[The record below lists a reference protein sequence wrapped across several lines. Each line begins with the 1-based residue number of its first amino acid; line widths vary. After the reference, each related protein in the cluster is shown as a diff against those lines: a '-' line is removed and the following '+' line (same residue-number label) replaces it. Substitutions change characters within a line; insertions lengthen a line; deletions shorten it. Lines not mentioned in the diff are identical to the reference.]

1 MSEGSVRLERDSM
14 GEMEVPAS
22 AYYGASTQRAVA
34 NFPISR
40 LRLPRRMIAALGDI
54 KREAARVNTELGL
67 LSPDLSAAIA
77 EAADQV
83 SRGDLDDQFVVD
95 IFQTG
100 SGTSSNMNANEV
112 IGNRALELLGLDRGA
127 RSRIHP
133 NDHVNLG
140 QSSNDVFPSAIHL
153 AALAGLREDLV
164 PSLQRLG
171 ASLEAQRDRLWAVIK
186 TGRTHLQDAT
196 PIRIGQ
202 EFEGYRGQVERAL
215 ARIDMA
221 RLQLLELALGGTAV
235 GTGIGTHPEFAKRV
249 IARLAP
255 RYDPGLRES
264 GDHFQA
270 QSSLDAVVFT
280 SGAIRGAAIAL
291 QKICSDLR
299 LLSFGPRAGVAE
311 LRLPEVQPGSSIMP
325 GKVNP
330 VILESALMVVA
341 QVLGDDATIAF
352 SGATGSLL
360 ELNVM
365 LPVVAYNLL
374 EEIELL
380 ARAAKNVA
388 GQAVDGISATDRGP
402 TLLEQGL
409 AICTALVPAIG
420 YDAAAAIAH
429 EAYQSGRTVRE
440 VALQRSQIAPDE
452 LDRLLDPERLVVPGL
467 ESPGGG

>member
-1 MSEGSVRLERDSM
+1 MSEGPVRLERDSM
-14 GEMEVPAS
+14 GEMEVPAD
-22 AYYGASTQRAVA
+22 AYYGASTQRAVS

-54 KREAARVNTELGL
+54 KREAARVNLELGL
-67 LSPDLSAAIA
+67 LSPELSQAIA
-77 EAADQV
+77 AAADEV
-83 SRGDLDDQFVVD
+83 SQGRFDEQFVVD

-112 IGNRALELLGLDRGA
+112 IGNRALELLGGDRGE
-127 RSRIHP
+127 RRRVHP

-153 AALAGLREDLV
+153 AGLATLRDELV
-164 PSLQRLG
+164 PSLRQLEL
-171 ASLEAQRDRLWAVIK
+171 SLARQRDLLWGVIK

-196 PIRIGQ
+196 PIRLGQ

-215 ARIDMA
+215 ARLDLA
-221 RLQLLELALGGTAV
+221 RLQLVELALGGTAV
-235 GTGIGTHPEFAKRV
+235 GTGIGTHREFAQRV

-255 RYDPGLRES
+255 QYDPGLRETN
-264 GDHFQA
+264 DHFQA
-270 QSSLDAVVFT
+270 QSTLDAVVFA
-280 SGAIRGAAIAL
+280 SGAVRGAAIAL
-291 QKICSDLR
+291 HKIASDLR

-311 LRLPEVQPGSSIMP
+311 LSLPEVQPGSSIMP

-330 VILESALMVVA
+330 VICESALMAVA
-341 QVLGDDATIAF
+341 QVLGDDATVAF
-352 SGATGSLL
+352 CGSTGSLL

-365 LPVVAYNLL
+365 LPVAAHNFL

-380 ARAAKNVA
+380 ARASANLA
-388 GQAVDGISATDRGP
+388 RQAVDGLFATERGP
-402 TLLEQGL
+402 ELLEQGL

-429 EAYQSGRTVRE
+429 EAHQSGRTVRE
-440 VALQRSQIAPDE
+440 VALERSKIPPSE
-452 LDRLLDPERLVVPGL
+452 LDRLLDPERLVQPGL
-467 ESPGGG
+467 EAPGSG

>member
-14 GEMEVPAS
+14 GEMEVPAN

-34 NFPISR
+34 NFPISQ

-54 KREAARVNTELGL
+54 KREAARVNAELGL
-67 LSPDLSAAIA
+67 LPADLSGAIA

-83 SRGDLDDQFVVD
+83 SRGDFDAQFVVD

-112 IGNRALELLGLDRGA
+112 IANRALELLGQERG
-127 RSRIHP
+127 SRNRVHP

-153 AALAGLREDLV
+153 AALAAMREELV
-164 PSLQRLG
+164 PGLEQLA

-215 ARIDMA
+215 ARLDMA
-221 RLQLLELALGGTAV
+221 RRQLVELALGGTAV
-235 GTGIGTHPEFAKRV
+235 GTGIGTHPDFAKRV

-255 RYDPGLRES
+255 SYDPDLQES
-264 GDHFQA
+264 NDHFQA
-270 QSSLDAVVFT
+270 QSSLDAVVFA
-280 SGAIRGAAIAL
+280 SGAIRATAIAI
-291 QKICSDLR
+291 QKIASDLR

-341 QVLGDDATIAF
+341 QVLGDDATVAF
-352 SGATGSLL
+352 CGATGSLL

-365 LPVVAYNLL
+365 LPVAAYNLL

-380 ARAAKNVA
+380 AHAAKNLA
-388 GQAVDGISATDRGP
+388 GRAVDGISATDRGP
-402 TLLEQGL
+402 ALLEQGL

-429 EAYQSGRTVRE
+429 EAYRTGRTVRE
-440 VALQRSQIAPDE
+440 VALEQSRITPEE
-452 LDRLLDPERLVVPGL
+452 LERLLDPERLVVPGL
-467 ESPGGG
+467 ETPGPG

>member
-34 NFPISR
+34 NFPISQ
-40 LRLPRRMIAALGDI
+40 LRLPRRMITALGDI
-54 KREAARVNTELGL
+54 KREAARVNAELGL
-67 LSPDLSAAIA
+67 LPADLSAAIA

-83 SRGDLDDQFVVD
+83 SRGDFDGQFVVD

-112 IGNRALELLGLDRGA
+112 ITNRALELLGQGRGS
-127 RSRIHP
+127 RNRIHP

-153 AALAGLREDLV
+153 AALAAMREELV
-164 PSLQRLG
+164 PGLEHLG
-171 ASLEAQRDRLWAVIK
+171 ASLETQRDRLWAVIK

-196 PIRIGQ
+196 PIRMGQ
-202 EFEGYRGQVERAL
+202 EFEGYLGQVQRAL
-215 ARIDMA
+215 ARLDLA
-221 RLQLLELALGGTAV
+221 RRQLVELALGGTAV
-235 GTGIGTHPEFAKRV
+235 GTGIGTHAEFAKRV

-255 RYDPGLRES
+255 SYDPDLHES
-264 GDHFQA
+264 NNHFQA
-270 QSSLDAVVFT
+270 QSSLDAVVFA
-280 SGAIRGAAIAL
+280 SGAVRGSAIAVH
-291 QKICSDLR
+291 KIASDLR

-341 QVLGDDATIAF
+341 QVLGDDATVAF
-352 SGATGSLL
+352 CGATGSLL

-365 LPVVAYNLL
+365 LPVAAYNLL

-380 ARAAKNVA
+380 ARAATNLA

-402 TLLEQGL
+402 ALLEQGL
-409 AICTALVPAIG
+409 AICTALVPTIG

-429 EAYQSGRTVRE
+429 EAYQSDRTVRE
-440 VALQRSQIAPDE
+440 VALERSQIAPDE
-452 LDRLLDPERLVVPGL
+452 LDRLLDPEHLVVPGL
-467 ESPGGG
+467 EVPSAG

>member
-1 MSEGSVRLERDSM
+1 M
-14 GEMEVPAS
+14 GEMEVPAT
-22 AYYGASTQRAVA
+22 AYYGASTQRAIA

-67 LSPDLSAAIA
+67 LSPELSAAIA

-127 RSRIHP
+127 RDRVHP

-153 AALAGLREDLV
+153 AALAALRQELV
-164 PSLQRLG
+164 PGLEQLA
-171 ASLEAQRDRLWAVIK
+171 ASLEAQRDRLWSVIK

-215 ARIDMA
+215 ARVDLA
-221 RLQLLELALGGTAV
+221 RLQLVELALGGTAV

-249 IARLAP
+249 IARLSP
-255 RYDPGLRES
+255 LYDLDLRES
-264 GDHFQA
+264 DDHFQA

-291 QKICSDLR
+291 HKICSDLR

-341 QVLGDDATIAF
+341 QVLGNDATVAF

-365 LPVVAYNLL
+365 LPVAAYNLL

-380 ARAAKNVA
+380 GRAAKNVS

-402 TLLEQGL
+402 ALLEQGL

-440 VALQRSQIAPDE
+440 VALQRSQIAPEE

-467 ESPGGG
+467 EAPGGG

>member
-1 MSEGSVRLERDSM
+1 MTEGPVRLERDSM
-14 GEMEVPAS
+14 GEMEVPAD

-54 KREAARVNTELGL
+54 KREAALVNGELGL
-67 LSPDLSAAIA
+67 LSEDLSQAIA
-77 EAADQV
+77 RAADEV
-83 SRGDLDDQFVVD
+83 SQGRFDDQFVVD

-112 IGNRALELLGLDRGA
+112 ITNRALELLGLDRGE
-127 RSRIHP
+127 RSRVHP

-153 AALAGLREDLV
+153 AALAALRDELG
-164 PSLQRLG
+164 PSLRQLEV
-171 ASLEAQRDRLWAVIK
+171 SLARQRDRLWGVIK

-196 PIRIGQ
+196 PIRLGQ

-215 ARIDMA
+215 ARLDLA
-221 RLQLLELALGGTAV
+221 RLQLVELALGGTAV
-235 GTGIGTHPEFAKRV
+235 GTGIGTHREFAQRV
-249 IARLAP
+249 IACLAP
-255 RYDPGLRES
+255 HYDPGLHETD
-264 GDHFQA
+264 DHFQA
-270 QSSLDAVVFT
+270 QSTLDAVVFT
-280 SGAIRGAAIAL
+280 SGAVRGAAIAL
-291 QKICSDLR
+291 HKIASDLR

-311 LRLPEVQPGSSIMP
+311 LSLPEVQPGSSIMP

-330 VILESALMVVA
+330 VICESALMVVA
-341 QVLGDDATIAF
+341 QVLGDDATVAF
-352 SGATGSLL
+352 CGATGSLL

-365 LPVVAYNLL
+365 LPVAAHNLL

-380 ARAAKNVA
+380 ARAAANLA
-388 GQAVDGISATDRGP
+388 QQAVDGLFATERGP
-402 TLLEQGL
+402 ELLAQGL

-429 EAYQSGRTVRE
+429 EAHLSGRTVRA
-440 VALQRSQIAPDE
+440 VALERSGIAPHE
-452 LDRLLDPERLVVPGL
+452 LDRLLDPERLVQGGL
-467 ESPGGG
+467 EAQGSG